1 MNPINGQYL
10 HLFTTKFQDG
20 LIIVPSRATHF
31 IISAHR
37 MHGNDKIDLNHAVIK
52 ILRDGVVNPNFDCIL
67 PASDIIALPHDI
79 KPGISGITYAA
90 GNTEPELVSFYEYQ
104 INRKIFN

>member
-20 LIIVPSRATHF
+20 LIIVPPRATHF

-37 MHGNDKIDLNHAVIK
+37 IQGNNKVDLSHVPIK
-52 ILRDGVVNPNFDCIL
+52 ILKDGIINPNFDCIL
-67 PASDIIALPHDI
+67 PASDIIALPYDI

-90 GNTEPELVSFYEYQ
+90 NNTEPEIVSFYEFQ
-104 INRKIFN
+104 INRKIFI